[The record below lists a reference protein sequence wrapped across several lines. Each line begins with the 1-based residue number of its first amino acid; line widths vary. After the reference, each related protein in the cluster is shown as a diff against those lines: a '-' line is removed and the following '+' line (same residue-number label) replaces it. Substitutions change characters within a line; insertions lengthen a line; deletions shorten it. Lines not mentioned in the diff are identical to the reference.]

1 MSDLFG
7 NHIVGFPTR
16 RLICLHQIYPDQ
28 VIIIWIS
35 LMQIKVSSVNARIQI
50 KKYKM
55 SKVLYVLQ
63 CLVHISSYFQCLL
76 LPPIKTWPYTY
87 GWTFSCWLRL
97 DPVTGVTVERE
108 RPYLYWYVYTILS
121 PSPPIKMWPST

>member
-1 MSDLFG
+1 MLVQPGLCRTCSETTLL
-7 NHIVGFPTR
+7 VFPR
-16 RLICLHQIYPDQ
+16 GGSFVCIRFIQIKLLL
-28 VIIIWIS
+28 IIWFN
-35 LMQIKVSSVNARIQI
+35 LMQIKVSSVNARIEN

-63 CLVHISSYFQCLL
+63 CLVHISCYFQCLL

-108 RPYLYWYVYTILS
+108 RPYLYWYVYTSLS
-121 PSPPIKMWPST
+121 L